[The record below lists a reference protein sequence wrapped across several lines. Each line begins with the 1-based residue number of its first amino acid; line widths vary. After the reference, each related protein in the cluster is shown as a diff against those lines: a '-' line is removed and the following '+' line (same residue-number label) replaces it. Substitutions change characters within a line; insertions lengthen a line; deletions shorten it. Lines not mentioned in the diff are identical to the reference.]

1 MHDFGKAGDILAILK
16 SKARRTLGVK
26 PRKRTVS

>member
-1 MHDFGKAGDILAILK
+1 MHDFAKAATLLSILK

-26 PRKRTVS
+26 LKTRSVS